1 MWYDHLRIK
10 SNARLFYK
18 YNTGNSILVSLMLS
32 VIPYAASFV
41 LGVLFFIV
49 SLLVASIGWYR
60 RRVCLQLR
68 WRFFGSE

>member
-49 SLLVASIGWYR
+49 SDRKSV
-60 RRVCLQLR
+60 V
-68 WRFFGSE
+68 